1 MLGRDR
7 VGANS
12 DSDTDYHPKSLS
24 IPTSSQPGRA
34 RASGRSTQG
43 GTLAA
48 ETGWADTPLVRA
60 SALHGRV
67 PARGGGSHLGSSLSP
82 RGAVLTGPSFDVR
95 GQWPVSVQTPH
106 LTRCLKKCCTPRS
119 REVNP
124 HLRQLPILDEFFM
137 PLPKPLLRAG
147 WSSCM
152 HPCCHVASE
161 CFPFSVSYQWRCWTS
176 SLQERRSL
184 PNASPTP
191 TGPPSIRNIPRDEP
205 ASAST
210 TDH

>member
-43 GTLAA
+43 GTVAA

-124 HLRQLPILDEFFM
+124 HVRQLPILDEFFM
-137 PLPKPLLRAG
+137 PLPTPLLRAG

-161 CFPFSVSYQWRCWTS
+161 CFPFSVSYQ
-176 SLQERRSL
+176 
-184 PNASPTP
+184 
-191 TGPPSIRNIPRDEP
+191 
-205 ASAST
+205 
-210 TDH
+210 